1 MKSFLKFLVFVLLL
15 ALAISLIYVWQT
27 KQSGVAQVQAQ
38 TKPEKFTPAEKID
51 LGSVDVLQR
60 LDEEYT
66 KVTAA
71 VVPSVVSVTTTKTV
85 RRQMLDPFELFFGR
99 RLPGSPGPSQ
109 QKVNSLG
116 SGVIVS
122 KEGHIV
128 TNNHVIN
135 GTDDITV
142 QLSDGREAKA
152 KIVGTDSQI
161 DIAVLKVDLPNLV
174 PLALGDSDKVR
185 AGNVVMAIGNPF
197 GLDESVSQGIISAK
211 DRRAINDS
219 SVEFFQTDTAINP
232 GNSGGP
238 LVNIKGEVIGINTA
252 IYSESGGNQGIGFAI
267 PSNVVKRAM
276 NSIISKGR
284 VIHGFLG
291 VGIQPLTKDI
301 AEQFN
306 LSDSRGALVS
316 DVSPGSPAEKAGI
329 IRGDVIRKV
338 NGDEIRDP
346 MSLSNRITEADVGST
361 LTIELIRDGQ
371 PKTVT
376 AQVVEQ
382 PADLTARLNRNQN
395 NPNGPA
401 QPDTSE
407 GLVGVEVQELT
418 QKLRSEANVPPN
430 VNGVIVTQVDPSS
443 AAAQQIQPG
452 DVIEEI
458 NRQTVTNLQQFNQ
471 ITSKLN
477 QDRPIVLG
485 ISRERQRSFVII
497 QPNG

>member
-27 KQSGVAQVQAQ
+27 KQSNVAQAQ

-85 RRQMLDPFELFFGR
+85 RRQMVDPFELFFGR
-99 RLPGSPGPSQ
+99 RFPGGSLGPSQ

-142 QLSDGREAKA
+142 QLNDGREAKA
-152 KIVGTDSQI
+152 KIVGTDNQI
-161 DIAVLKVDLPNLV
+161 DIAVLKVDLPDLV

-211 DRRAINDS
+211 DRRAMNDS

-238 LVNIKGEVIGINTA
+238 LVNIRGEVIGINTA

-284 VIHGFLG
+284 VVHGFLG

-301 AEQFN
+301 AEQFKLN
-306 LSDSRGALVS
+306 DSRGALVS

-338 NGDEIRDP
+338 NGNDIRDP
-346 MSLSNRITEADVGST
+346 MSLSNRISEADVGST
-361 LTIELIRDGQ
+361 LNIELIRDGQ
-371 PKTVT
+371 PKTVN

-382 PADLTARLNRNQN
+382 PADLAARLNRNPG
-395 NPNGPA
+395 NPNVQG
-401 QPDTSE
+401 QPETSE
-407 GLVGVEVQELT
+407 GLTGVEVQELT
-418 QKLRSEANVPPN
+418 PKLRSEANVPSN

-443 AAAQQIQPG
+443 AAAQQLQPG

-458 NRQTVTNLQQFNQ
+458 NRQPITNVQQFNQ
-471 ITSKLN
+471 ITSKLSV
-477 QDRPIVLG
+477 DRPIVLG
-485 ISRERQRSFVII
+485 IARERQRSFLII